1 MKQHFSYPSQDG
13 KTKIHAIE
21 WIPEGNISAVLQ
33 ISHGMVEYID
43 RYDEFARFLN
53 EQGYYVVGH
62 DHLGH
67 GNSVQSKE
75 DLGYFEEKNGNEC
88 VIGDIHRLRQITQK
102 KYPDIPY
109 FILGHSMGS
118 FLTRQY
124 LTIHG
129 NGLAGAIIMGTG
141 NQPLFLVK
149 LGKMLCRLIASFKGW
164 HYRSHFI
171 NNMAFGGYNKKFA
184 PARTP
189 MDWLSRNPKNV
200 DTYLSEDCC
209 TFIFT
214 VNGYYHMFRGME
226 HLAKKENFE
235 QIPKNLPV
243 FFVAGQDDP
252 VGGFGKGV
260 KAVWQKYKNGGI
272 KDVSIKLYK
281 DDRHEIL
288 NEDDRQTVY
297 EDIYQWLET
306 KRISCTH

>member
-75 DLGYFEEKNGNEC
+75 DWGYFEEKNGNEC

-260 KAVWQKYKNGGI
+260 KAVWQ
-272 KDVSIKLYK
+272 
-281 DDRHEIL
+281 
-288 NEDDRQTVY
+288 
-297 EDIYQWLET
+297 
-306 KRISCTH
+306 

>member
-75 DLGYFEEKNGNEC
+75 DWGYFEEKNGNEC

-109 FILGHSMGS
+109 FILGHSMGFFS
-118 FLTRQY
+118 QDSISPYTETDLREQ
-124 LTIHG
+124 L
-129 NGLAGAIIMGTG
+129 LWGTG

-149 LGKMLCRLIASFKGW
+149 LGKC
-164 HYRSHFI
+164 Y
-171 NNMAFGGYNKKFA
+171 
-184 PARTP
+184 
-189 MDWLSRNPKNV
+189 
-200 DTYLSEDCC
+200 
-209 TFIFT
+209 
-214 VNGYYHMFRGME
+214 
-226 HLAKKENFE
+226 
-235 QIPKNLPV
+235 
-243 FFVAGQDDP
+243 AG
-252 VGGFGKGV
+252 
-260 KAVWQKYKNGGI
+260 
-272 KDVSIKLYK
+272 
-281 DDRHEIL
+281 
-288 NEDDRQTVY
+288 
-297 EDIYQWLET
+297 
-306 KRISCTH
+306 